1 MAEISGSQAGGLF
14 IKEIRSKRDLSD
26 YLPRLTDEEFQTLA
40 HYMAI
45 GDGERG
51 NQFRA
56 HNFVATTPAGILAE
70 LRMAQFRPKK
80 RSNGRTVY
88 HFVLSRRGRTDP
100 EVLMAMGERLT
111 RMLGLDKQRTLMA
124 IHNDTANTHLH
135 IAVDARD
142 ADGNT
147 VCINNG
153 YTHLALEQANAQLC
167 FEHGLTAEAGIDF
180 YANNEGIFRNDGHQV
195 RDAQFELIT
204 RDAKR
209 LTSAKTKSARLQEA
223 ETGRE
228 SIQAATAQIFSSAL
242 NEAKTLTDLIINL
255 TVENVDY
262 QLERSGATMTTNGVK
277 IRASH
282 ISPKASPSK
291 LAEHFGLVFLTPK
304 LAQNLKLPA
313 TSGFFTRDN
322 QGNLIPYDLPTKR
335 FRDEIYLSDLKGKP
349 AQEARQETEDLQKLP
364 PHDPQHSE
372 ALRQAIECRQQKLQH
387 QLEAEEAEMTKWQID
402 RLWEALRRMKN
413 KTRGRPSRRMA
424 NNGDNL
430 PLIPSNGTD
439 GVLMSARSN
448 SVWWVDAWAPG
459 DSIKSHSGIKTVY
472 RRKQVVATFSPTLIT
487 FYKATDDDL
496 RNMLKL
502 AKKKWGDDLEI
513 YGDAAF
519 RRKLTRIAAEENIV
533 VANPELAPFQRYL
546 LWPMQRAL
554 KAPASRLDKAFD
566 AVLAR
571 AAGEFAI
578 ISNRV
583 GSAAARSFELNGN
596 ALQNLYSRLADQGP
610 LLMTRIADREADER
624 RIAALQ
630 AQAVERGKLARL
642 QAERI
647 IQEQAAERR
656 RIAAEQTAIRQ
667 RVAAEQARAEQQ
679 QRASELAKF
688 NATLLALS
696 AASTRHDVANRSVAN
711 TIPERKDAEICRT
724 AEQAQDVAPE
734 VGAIPEG
741 ADSDLREI
749 ADHADRQRIAAP
761 KAAES
766 DRVLQSHVVDGS
778 QITSN
783 PKPVASNSKRL
794 EAPPQPPIPPSVR
807 QLPPAPKTPKSS
819 SVLPSAQRLMASE
832 RPTDLIG
839 APAQQAPSTEN
850 IRQKSLNALVEMIDK
865 REAGGDL
872 INGHLHVWHFTK
884 GLLKP
889 VRVLPG
895 EVALLERKFD
905 ESAQWL
911 EDIATAFR
919 TRRLWLVEGEAIRTK
934 DEQSLRM
941 AEDAVRLWQNTVL
954 RNIMM
959 LAATQGEEE
968 REEERRKRK
977 AQDEVDN
984 PAVSASPIP
993 RITETTLEL
1002 PELIRASD
1010 SGPVSAE
1017 HAKPAALPQR
1027 LPLGMPLPG
1036 FDGGFGR

>member
-1 MAEISGSQAGGLF
+1 MAEITGSQAGGLF

-45 GDGERG
+45 GEGERG

-80 RSNGRTVY
+80 RANGRTVY
-88 HFVLSRRGRTDP
+88 HFVLSRRGQTDP

-111 RMLGLDKQRTLMA
+111 RMLGLHKQRTLMA

-147 VCINNG
+147 VCVNKG

-167 FEHGLTAEAGIDF
+167 FEHGLRAEAGIEF
-180 YANNEGIFRNDGHQV
+180 YANNEGVFRTDGHQV

-223 ETGRE
+223 ETGME

-242 NEAKTLTDLIINL
+242 KEAKTLTDLIINL

-262 QLERSGATMTTNGVK
+262 QLERSGATMTTNGIK

-313 TSGFFTRDN
+313 TSGFFTRDD
-322 QGNLIPYDLPTKR
+322 QGNLTPYELPTKR
-335 FRDEIYLSDLKGKP
+335 FRDEIYLSHLEGKP
-349 AQEARQETEDLQKLP
+349 AQAARQEAEDLQKLP
-364 PHDPQHSE
+364 PHDRQH
-372 ALRQAIECRQQKLQH
+372 ARPLYQAIRRCQIKLQ
-387 QLEAEEAEMTKWQID
+387 QDLEAKEAEATKWQLD
-402 RLWEALRRMKN
+402 RLLEALRRTEN
-413 KTRGRPSRRMA
+413 KTRGRPSRRKA
-424 NNGDNL
+424 NNGNHL

-439 GVLMSARSN
+439 GVLMSAQLDSI
-448 SVWWVDAWAPG
+448 WWVDAWAPG
-459 DSIKSHSGIKTVY
+459 DSIKSHSGIKAVY

-487 FYKATDDDL
+487 FHKATDEDL
-496 RNMLKL
+496 RQMLKL
-502 AKKKWGDDLEI
+502 AKKKWGDDLKI

-519 RRKLTRIAAEENIV
+519 RRKLTRIAAEESIV
-533 VANPELAPFQRYL
+533 VANPELAPFQQYL

-583 GSAAARSFELNGN
+583 GLAAARSFELNGN

-610 LLMTRIADREADER
+610 SLITRIADHEADER
-624 RIAALQ
+624 R
-630 AQAVERGKLARL
+630 V
-642 QAERI
+642 
-647 IQEQAAERR
+647 
-656 RIAAEQTAIRQ
+656 AAEQTAIRQ
-667 RVAAEQARAEQQ
+667 RVADEQARAEQQ

-696 AASTRHDVANRSVAN
+696 AGSTRPDVANRSVAN

-724 AEQAQDVAPE
+724 AEQAQDIAPE

-761 KAAES
+761 VAADS
-766 DRVLQSHVVDGS
+766 DRVVQSHVVDDS
-778 QITSN
+778 QITTD
-783 PKPVASNSKRL
+783 PTPVASNAKWL
-794 EAPPQPPIPPSVR
+794 EAPPQPPIPPSVQ
-807 QLPPAPKTPKSS
+807 QLPPAPTTPKTS
-819 SVLPSAQRLMASE
+819 SVLPSSQGLMASE
-832 RPTDLIG
+832 RPTDLVA

-850 IRQKSLNALVEMIDK
+850 IRQTSLNALVEMIDK

-895 EVALLERKFD
+895 EAALLERKFD

-934 DEQSLRM
+934 DEQSLPM

-977 AQDEVDN
+977 AQSEVEN
-984 PAVSASPIP
+984 PAVLASPVP
-993 RITETTLEL
+993 RRTETTPVL
-1002 PELIRASD
+1002 PGPIGASD

-1017 HAKPAALPQR
+1017 RAKPAALPPR
-1027 LPLGMPLPG
+1027 LPLGIPPPG